1 MLDTNATF
9 IATTSYPSFDPFVG
23 RPSSFASS
31 PVPFVT
37 PCPGDVALT
46 ACLDR
51 EQIATEAHRLD
62 KQVNQQE
69 AERLQIWQE
78 SLQVQSEKQSAL
90 ESKLEKEKSI
100 SSKQRIAL
108 AVEYYRTLQN
118 DPVSPTVACMG

>member
-9 IATTSYPSFDPFVG
+9 VATEPYASFDPFVG
-23 RPSSFASS
+23 RPSSFAPS
-31 PVPFVT
+31 PVPCVT
-37 PCPGDVALT
+37 PCPGDIALI

-51 EQIATEAHRLD
+51 EQIATESHRLD

-90 ESKLEKEKSI
+90 DMKLENEKSVI
-100 SSKQRIAL
+100 SKQRIAL
-108 AVEYYRTLQN
+108 GVEYYRTLQS
-118 DPVSPTVACMG
+118 DPVSSTVACMG